1 MNTELGK
8 EIKERFE
15 LASLPSHMTHIDNLN
30 SILTSNGLFS
40 VNTLNSSSLPF
51 NDSSNASVQVIR
63 ANKTIPDT
71 GKPLHDYVPLYFG
84 RKTPM
89 TSAIR
94 NLNDSLI
101 FLFFSFD
108 ILTDLE
114 CVISDG
120 NAADAKTSFKVLQS
134 IDDLDFLDPKSINSQ
149 SYAHDNEIK
158 RRKQAE
164 LLILDFLPISYLK
177 YVICPS
183 DMVKMTVDTNP
194 LMANLRVKTYVGGK
208 SYYYK

>member
-84 RKTPM
+84 LKTPLV
-89 TSAIR
+89 SAIR
-94 NLNDSLI
+94 NLNDSLV

-108 ILTDLE
+108 ILNDLE

>member
-8 EIKERFE
+8 KIKEQFE

-30 SILTSNGLFS
+30 SILASNGLFS
-40 VNTLNSSSLPF
+40 LNTLNGTSSPF
-51 NDSSNASVQVIR
+51 SDSSNASVQVIR

-89 TSAIR
+89 ASAIR

-101 FLFFSFD
+101 FLAFSFD
-108 ILTDLE
+108 ILNDLE

-134 IDDLDFLDPKSINSQ
+134 VDDLGFLDPKSINSQ
-149 SYAHDNEIK
+149 SYAYDNEIK

-164 LLILDFLPISYLK
+164 LLILDFLPIKYLK

-194 LMANLRVKTYVGGK
+194 LMINLRVKTYVGGK

>member
-1 MNTELGK
+1 
-8 EIKERFE
+8 
-15 LASLPSHMTHIDNLN
+15 MTHTDNLN
-30 SILTSNGLFS
+30 SILASKGLFS
-40 VNTLNSSSLPF
+40 LNTLNDTSNPF
-51 NDSSNASVQVIR
+51 SDSSNASVQVIR

-71 GKPLHDYVPLYFG
+71 GKLFHDYVPLYFC

-89 TSAIR
+89 ASAIR

-101 FLFFSFD
+101 FLAFSFD
-108 ILTDLE
+108 ILNDLE

-120 NAADAKTSFKVLQS
+120 NAADAKTSFKILQS
-134 IDDLDFLDPKSINSQ
+134 VDDLDFLDPKSINSQ

-158 RRKQAE
+158 RPKQAE
-164 LLILDFLPISYLK
+164 LLILDFSPIRYLK

-183 DMVKMTVDTNP
+183 DMVKKIVDANQLMTNFKG
-194 LMANLRVKTYVGGK
+194 KTYVGGK

>member
-1 MNTELGK
+1 M
-8 EIKERFE
+8 
-15 LASLPSHMTHIDNLN
+15 
-30 SILTSNGLFS
+30 
-40 VNTLNSSSLPF
+40 V
-51 NDSSNASVQVIR
+51 
-63 ANKTIPDT
+63 
-71 GKPLHDYVPLYFG
+71 
-84 RKTPM
+84 
-89 TSAIR
+89 SAIR
-94 NLNDSLI
+94 NLNDSLV

-108 ILTDLE
+108 ILNDLE

-164 LLILDFLPISYLK
+164 LLILDFLPIRYLK

-183 DMVKMTVDTNP
+183 DMVKITVDTNP

>member
-63 ANKTIPDT
+63 ANKTIPYT

-89 TSAIR
+89 VSAIR

-108 ILTDLE
+108 ILNDLE
-114 CVISDG
+114 CIISDG